1 MDLYMKIRPPYKNAI
16 IIVPLL
22 LRLLFQRGG
31 ESFVSFESK
40 TNLIDHYIKSLGAYH
55 FGGQLMVIDTLA
67 SKRLVDKYFK
77 P

>member
-1 MDLYMKIRPPYKNAI
+1 MKIRPPYKNAI

>member
-1 MDLYMKIRPPYKNAI
+1 MKIRPPYKNAI

-22 LRLLFQRGG
+22 LRLSFQRGG
-31 ESFVSFESK
+31 EGFVSFESK